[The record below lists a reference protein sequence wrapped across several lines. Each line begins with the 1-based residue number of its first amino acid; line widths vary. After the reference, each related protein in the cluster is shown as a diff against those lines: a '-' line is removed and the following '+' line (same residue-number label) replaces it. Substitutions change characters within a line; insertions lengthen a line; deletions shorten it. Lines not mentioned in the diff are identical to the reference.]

1 MRDDGLTD
9 EGEYDKSIEHVPRVR
24 MFEYVMYG
32 KIYRIEGDEIS
43 SETSRLA
50 AYVSFG
56 GLLMRIQGEANN
68 LNGFEADKNIY
79 FIFDFKRMT
88 SLMVDESKIETME
101 RLLSEMSKG
110 ICSKALLDECP
121 ELAAK
126 KTENEKLKYR
136 LNILK
141 RSAEQN
147 DGLESKKPAVQ
158 ISSVAKGTPKHF
170 EVEDYGD
177 SIIEKLNSIFS
188 AAIQKLFPSWS
199 QPVNIKE
206 TFNPKYGDYQFD
218 SCFQISRHLTAE
230 SKKIAEACAKG
241 VSIPKISKRHVVI
254 DYSSPNIAKQMHV
267 GHLRSTIIGDSIA
280 RLLEFIGFSVLRIN
294 HIGDWGTQFGMLIAY
309 LRERFP
315 NYLVEK
321 PKIEDLQTFYKE
333 SKLKFD
339 EDADFKARAY
349 QCVVKLQNGE
359 KEFIDAW
366 KMICNISRKD
376 FEDIYK
382 RLDIKNLIER
392 GESFYHSRMRSLID
406 EFEKDGN
413 ILKEEEGRKLMFIEG
428 CNIPLTVVKSDG
440 GFTYDT
446 SDLATIR
453 QRLFEEKADWILY
466 IVDRGQSE
474 HLEEE

>member
-1 MRDDGLTD
+1 M
-9 EGEYDKSIEHVPRVR
+9 PRPFQYENVNGYINI
-24 MFEYVMYG
+24 F
-32 KIYRIEGDEIS
+32 
-43 SETSRLA
+43 
-50 AYVSFG
+50 
-56 GLLMRIQGEANN
+56 
-68 LNGFEADKNIY
+68 LN
-79 FIFDFKRMT
+79 T
-88 SLMVDESKIETME
+88 
-101 RLLSEMSKG
+101 
-110 ICSKALLDECP
+110 
-121 ELAAK
+121 
-126 KTENEKLKYR
+126 
-136 LNILK
+136 
-141 RSAEQN
+141 
-147 DGLESKKPAVQ
+147 
-158 ISSVAKGTPKHF
+158 KHL
-170 EVEDYGD
+170 G
-177 SIIEKLNSIFS
+177 
-188 AAIQKLFPSWS
+188 
-199 QPVNIKE
+199 
-206 TFNPKYGDYQFD
+206 
-218 SCFQISRHLTAE
+218 
-230 SKKIAEACAKG
+230 KKIAEACAKG

-280 RLLEFIGFSVLRIN
+280 RLLEFIGFSVLRVN
-294 HIGDWGTQFGMLIAY
+294 HIGVWRTQFGMLIAY

-333 SKLKFD
+333 SKFKFD

-349 QCVVKLQNGE
+349 QGVVKLQNGE

-428 CNIPLTVVKSDG
+428 CTVPLTVVKSDG

-466 IVDRGQSE
+466 I
-474 HLEEE
+474 